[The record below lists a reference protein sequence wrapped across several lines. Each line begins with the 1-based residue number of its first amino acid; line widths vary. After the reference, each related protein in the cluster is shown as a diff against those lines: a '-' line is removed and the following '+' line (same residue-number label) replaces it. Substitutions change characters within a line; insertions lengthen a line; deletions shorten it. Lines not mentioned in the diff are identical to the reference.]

1 MDKASLACSIGSFAF
16 FAVGVACS
24 FLLARLVDSSRG
36 SAEEWVYS
44 EESGFSAERAL
55 SLFATTSST
64 PELVTALSFINV
76 TDPDDF
82 DTLSDKQASKEEIS
96 QVVLIRRVDPSFLD
110 SVASE
115 MSEMYNTT
123 IVPKYITDRDVE
135 GDLYVVEYVF
145 PRDEFILG
153 LVINSEESRADAVNT
168 AVQSGEATFLD
179 NVVLADTRELGRVGY
194 YPIISSRPSPSNNR
208 MLAMVIRYNVM
219 FERFVTELES
229 TFPGTDVEIFV
240 DGTKVFDSEP
250 QRDLDDDNSMRFNS
264 SVMDIL
270 VSELDNQEYSDFFVY
285 LFVSGVAIVASLAV
299 TLLLMNGS
307 RVRAER
313 YSSLKSRFIADISHE
328 IRTPMNGILGMSE
341 LLAEKNL
348 DSTSKYY
355 VKTISSC
362 GATLMALINDILD
375 MSKIEAGLLDIRE
388 DTIRVQDVV
397 KSTVKNALIAYRMK
411 HESNKIKLEIILEF
425 VDGVPEKIVGD
436 GFRIQQV
443 LINLLTNSLKFTDA
457 GFIKVV
463 VSCVKKGDA
472 KPRARPRARPRATAI
487 SCVEE
492 GDSKPRVESGAESR
506 AKRYIRVSVQDTGC
520 GMTQD
525 GAKEA
530 FKAFKQVHSRTDVG
544 GTGLGLSICR
554 QLCGLMGGEIVCSS
568 TLGVGTTVT
577 FTVEAKTPPEPSG
590 TVPPLRKVYTDATVD
605 DAKNTE
611 SSASSIACALDPI
624 TTLDPQE
631 SSTHPKI
638 LVVDDVLVNRKLLSR
653 ILKSLGVDADT
664 CDNGLQAVQM
674 CDAGRYS
681 LVLMDMVLPVMNG
694 VDACAKIRSGT
705 RNKETPVVFVSAN
718 VQSDVI
724 SRCAEVGGSGFVTK
738 PVTKAEIVEV
748 FARHC
753 SPEEKEHAR
762 RHLNDAGAHPAIAK

>member
-1 MDKASLACSIGSFAF
+1 MDKASIACSIGSFAF

-36 SAEEWVYS
+36 SAEEWVYT

-55 SLFATTSST
+55 ALFATTSST
-64 PELVTALSFINV
+64 PELVTALSFLNI
-76 TDPDDF
+76 TDPEDF

-96 QVVLIRRVDPSFLD
+96 QVVLIRRVDPSLLD

-115 MSEMYNTT
+115 LSGMYNTT
-123 IVPKYITDRDVE
+123 IAVKYITDRDVE

-145 PRDEFILG
+145 PRNELVLG
-153 LVINSEESRADAVNT
+153 LVVNSEESRADAIDT
-168 AVQSGEATFLD
+168 AMQSGGATFLD
-179 NVVLADTRELGRVGY
+179 NVVLADTGELGRVGF
-194 YPIISSRPSPSNNR
+194 YPIISSWPSSSNNR
-208 MLAMVIRYNVM
+208 ILAMVIRYNAL

-229 TFPGTDVEIFV
+229 TFPGTEVEIFV
-240 DGTKVFDSEP
+240 DGDKVFDSEP
-250 QRDLDDDNSMRFNS
+250 QRDLADDNSMRFSS
-264 SVMDIL
+264 SVMNIL

-285 LFVSGVAIVASLAV
+285 LFVSGVAIVTSLAV
-299 TLLLMNGS
+299 ILLLMNGS

-348 DSTSKYY
+348 DPTSKYY

-397 KSTVKNALIAYRMK
+397 KSTVKNALIAYKMTD
-411 HESNKIKLEIILEF
+411 ESNKIKLEMILEF

-436 GFRIQQV
+436 GCRIQQV

-457 GFIKVV
+457 GFIKIV
-463 VSCVKKGDA
+463 VSCVKTGDS
-472 KPRARPRARPRATAI
+472 KPRARPRASAI
-487 SCVEE
+487 YCVEE
-492 GDSKPRVESGAESR
+492 GDPKSRAESR

-525 GAKEA
+525 GAKDA

-554 QLCGLMGGEIVCSS
+554 QLCGLMGGEIMCSS

-577 FTVEAKTPPEPSG
+577 FTVEAKTPPEPGG

-605 DAKNTE
+605 DAKNPE
-611 SSASSIACALDPI
+611 NSASSIACALDPI
-624 TTLDPQE
+624 ATLEPQE
-631 SSTHPKI
+631 SST
-638 LVVDDVLVNRKLLSR
+638 
-653 ILKSLGVDADT
+653 
-664 CDNGLQAVQM
+664 
-674 CDAGRYS
+674 
-681 LVLMDMVLPVMNG
+681 
-694 VDACAKIRSGT
+694 
-705 RNKETPVVFVSAN
+705 
-718 VQSDVI
+718 
-724 SRCAEVGGSGFVTK
+724 
-738 PVTKAEIVEV
+738 
-748 FARHC
+748 
-753 SPEEKEHAR
+753 
-762 RHLNDAGAHPAIAK
+762 

>member
-1 MDKASLACSIGSFAF
+1 MDKASLACSIGSFVF

-96 QVVLIRRVDPSFLD
+96 QVVLIRRVDPSLLD

-115 MSEMYNTT
+115 LSGMYNTT
-123 IVPKYITDRDVE
+123 IVPRYITDRDVE

-145 PRDEFILG
+145 PRNELVLG
-153 LVINSEESRADAVNT
+153 LVVNSEESRADAIDT

-179 NVVLADTRELGRVGY
+179 NVVLADTGELGRVGF
-194 YPIISSRPSPSNNR
+194 YPIISSWAWPSNNR
-208 MLAMVIRYNVM
+208 VLAMVIRYNAL
-219 FERFVTELES
+219 FESFVTELES
-229 TFPGTDVEIFV
+229 TFPGTEVEIFV
-240 DGTKVFDSEP
+240 DGNKVFDSEP

-397 KSTVKNALIAYRMK
+397 KSTVKNALIAHRMK
-411 HESNKIKLEIILEF
+411 HESNKIKLEIALEF

-457 GFIKVV
+457 GFIKIV
-463 VSCVKKGDA
+463 VSCIKKGDV

-492 GDSKPRVESGAESR
+492 GDSKPRVESGAR

-525 GAKEA
+525 SAKEA
-530 FKAFKQVHSRTDVG
+530 FTAFKQVHSRTDVG

-577 FTVEAKTPPEPSG
+577 FTVEAKTPPEPGG

-624 TTLDPQE
+624 TTLEPQE
-631 SSTHPKI
+631 NSTHPKI
-638 LVVDDVLVNRKLLSR
+638 LVVDDVLVNRKVLSR
-653 ILKSLGVDADT
+653 ILKSVGVDADT

-681 LVLMDMVLPVMNG
+681 LVLMDMVMPVMNG

-705 RNKETPVVFVSAN
+705 RNKETPVIFVSAN

-724 SRCAEVGGSGFVTK
+724 SRCSEMGGSGFVTK
-738 PVTKAEIVEV
+738 PVTKAKIVEI

-762 RHLNDAGAHPAIAK
+762 RHLNDAGAHPATGK